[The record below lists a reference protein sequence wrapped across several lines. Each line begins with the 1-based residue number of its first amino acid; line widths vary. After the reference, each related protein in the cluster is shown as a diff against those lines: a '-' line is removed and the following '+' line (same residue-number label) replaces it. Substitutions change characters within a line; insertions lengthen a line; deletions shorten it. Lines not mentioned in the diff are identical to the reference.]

1 MVTILM
7 MPVEM
12 AILGSLEVKVF
23 WKKLM
28 TSSFLSMTYPTQLF
42 RVTNVILW
50 KWSCGQNLLT
60 LAFVWETLSQLQS
73 YKDLTKKATFF
84 EGWSWFCFNSLRLA
98 LVMNL
103 KFYTNDTKRLKLKV
117 RMFLGLTP
125 TFVEVWKLQEKNW
138 LGDYLPNSPSWIGLL
153 GRIFLSY
160 FMIL

>member
-60 LAFVWETLSQLQS
+60 LAFV
-73 YKDLTKKATFF
+73 
-84 EGWSWFCFNSLRLA
+84 
-98 LVMNL
+98 
-103 KFYTNDTKRLKLKV
+103 
-117 RMFLGLTP
+117 
-125 TFVEVWKLQEKNW
+125 
-138 LGDYLPNSPSWIGLL
+138 
-153 GRIFLSY
+153 
-160 FMIL
+160 